1 MASFDIAIIGG
12 GASGVLTAAHLRE
25 AAPALRVAVLD
36 AGARA
41 ARGLAYG
48 TPYGAHLLNVPA
60 ARMSAFAQ
68 DPDHFKRWLEARGV
82 AEAGPVFAQIGRASC
97 RERGEVS

>member
-1 MASFDIAIIGG
+1 MSRVDVAIVGA
-12 GASGVLTAAHLRE
+12 GASGALVATHLKR
-25 AAPALRVAVLD
+25 AGLPGLRVALIE

-60 ARMSAFAQ
+60 DRMSAV
-68 DPDHFKRWLEARGV
+68 PDDEGHFVRWLQTRIPEASSETFAPRILYGDYL
-82 AEAGPVFAQIGRASC
+82 AE
-97 RERGEVS
+97 